1 MFPSSQQA
9 YQSLQDY
16 SSKRRTT
23 QDIQKEAETKYNIP
37 GITSRLSNLRSLV
50 GNLESSVE
58 NVDPSVTARVQ
69 GGYGTEAQR
78 QALVNRERA
87 PILGDLSKQQGAMGQ
102 AQQEFSLSSSLADNL
117 ARSLRSD
124 DEAGYQRLL
133 DQYNA
138 ATAQEQAAEAKR
150 QWEAQQAEQR
160 RQFDVEQRASAKA
173 ASGGYDLSGI
183 LGALGGGTTS
193 TGGGSSQSDLTQAA
207 YNELQ
212 SMVTSKDAA
221 RIKREYE
228 SISKSAGYGNQKDK
242 IKLQL
247 IGQKYPWVKSI
258 GSNAVNLGSA
268 KPTTVP
274 WGGVSS
280 GLGVGVANSGTIKVR

>member
-87 PILGDLSKQQGAMGQ
+87 PILGDLSKQQNAMGQ
-102 AQQEFSLSSSLADNL
+102 AQQEFSLSSALAGDL

-160 RQFDVEQRASAKA
+160 RQFDAQQK
-173 ASGGYDLSGI
+173 ASGGYDLSGL
-183 LGALGGGTTS
+183 LGNIRQASEGGASKTDPLQQVAYNDVFTRVGK
-193 TGGGSSQSDLTQAA
+193 QSDQA
-207 YNELQ
+207 L
-212 SMVTSKDAA
+212 
-221 RIKREYE
+221 
-228 SISKSAGYGNQKDK
+228 ISDWNATKKSAGYGNPKDK
-242 IKLQL
+242 LKMEIYAQL
-247 IGQKYPWVKSI
+247 RPDLFAAPTGKAWSGMFKSTPKPAPAPAK
-258 GSNAVNLGSA
+258 SSMNTNLFKGSA
-268 KPTTVP
+268 AAL
-274 WGGVSS
+274 
-280 GLGVGVANSGTIKVR
+280 GLR